1 MNKAVIE
8 IDQSQ
13 LLHALEK
20 LPQKE
25 LKKIVDTIFMK
36 GLIEKPNFEEVA
48 AKTRR
53 IIKKRGLTPDVV
65 EEAVRWARKQK

>member
-13 LLHALEK
+13 LLHALEQ
-20 LPQKE
+20 LPQNE
-25 LKKIVDTIFMK
+25 LKKIIDTLFMRR
-36 GLIEKPNFEEVA
+36 LIKKPDFEEVA
-48 AKTRR
+48 AKTRK

-65 EEAVRWARKQK
+65 EEAIQWARKQK